1 MVKTTV
7 YLDAEIVVT
16 LRQLS
21 QQEGRSRAELIR
33 DALAEFARQRKRPA
47 IPGVGEF
54 DSGETGVSGRSEK
67 ILREASER
75 GKWRKQRSRGA
86 DRLVFAR
93 AQRSAAAAL
102 EIR

>member
-7 YLDAEIVVT
+7 YLDAEIVVA

-21 QQEGRSRAELIR
+21 QQEGRSQAELIR
-33 DALAEFARQRKRPA
+33 DALAEFARTRKRPP

-54 DSGETGVSGRSEK
+54 DSGETDVSARAEE
-67 ILREASER
+67 ILREASVQ

-86 DRLVFAR
+86 DR
-93 AQRSAAAAL
+93 
-102 EIR
+102 